1 MLLAYLLGV
10 ARSAGSVDQRD
21 LDTNAMADGGS
32 GARLAG
38 LGGVGS
44 YSVMPSAES
53 AESIA
58 WLDWGAD
65 AFARSAAEQKPIL
78 LFIGAAWCR
87 WTAEMDRFSFR
98 DPRVVRLVADRFL
111 PVRVDAERRPD
122 VSARYTLDGWPT
134 TAFLTPDGDLLGGG
148 TYLDADALT
157 RVLADVAEAFAERRA
172 DIAVRAAAART
183 AASPGGEVAPHGTTA
198 RGGRAASAGRQGPG
212 GKAERFG
219 AADRE
224 ERSAGNAWAAPAGG
238 PGPGGRADRTSVVAP
253 SDGRTADDP
262 GLDDDAG
269 QWLRELLLG
278 RFDETSAGF
287 GEGPRRVEADALAAA
302 LGLCRETRDA
312 DLSRIVTRTLDA
324 MAAGGLWDPVDG
336 GFFRYCAGRDWSD
349 PAPEKLLAPNARLLG
364 LYLSASTLFERED
377 YADRARALV
386 RFVHGTLA
394 DPEGGFF
401 ASQRGAPDPDR
412 PGRSPAPGAGAVDRT
427 VYTDAT
433 AVMASGYVH
442 GASVLDDDSL
452 LQFAAESVD
461 RVVMATYERG
471 AGVGHAATG
480 DASPRG
486 LLADQVLA
494 SAALLDLYEATGQ
507 PVYLD
512 LPRELMAYCR
522 HALWDETGG
531 FADRDPT
538 LRGPDAPVGLVR
550 DPVYPL
556 DLNCRAA
563 MVLARLAELAEEPGY
578 LDLARRTLM
587 RQTPSYRGLGLDGAA
602 YVLALDAVS
611 GESSRR

>member
-1 MLLAYLLGV
+1 
-10 ARSAGSVDQRD
+10 
-21 LDTNAMADGGS
+21 
-32 GARLAG
+32 
-38 LGGVGS
+38 
-44 YSVMPSAES
+44 MPA

-58 WLDWGAD
+58 WLQWGAD
-65 AFARSAAEQKPIL
+65 AFARATAEQKPIL
-78 LFIGAAWCR
+78 LFIGTAWCR
-87 WTAEMDRFSFR
+87 WTAEMERFSYR

-157 RVLADVAEAFAERRA
+157 AVLADVAEAFARRRA
-172 DIAVRAAAART
+172 DIDVRAAAART
-183 AASPGGEVAPHGTTA
+183 AAPGKVD
-198 RGGRAASAGRQGPG
+198 SAGRVDAGEIAAPGRADPG
-212 GKAERFG
+212 GRVDPRERATADGRKGSGQEPARGAVAVRTAG
-219 AADRE
+219 AAATDRP
-224 ERSAGNAWAAPAGG
+224 PAGG
-238 PGPGGRADRTSVVAP
+238 A
-253 SDGRTADDP
+253 
-262 GLDDDAG
+262 GLDDRAG
-269 QWLRELLLG
+269 PWLGDLLLA

-287 GEGPRRVEADALAAA
+287 GDGPKRVEADALAAA
-302 LGLCRETRDA
+302 LRRCRGTRDP
-312 DLSRIVTRTLDA
+312 DLVRIVTRTLDA

-349 PAPEKLLAPNARLLG
+349 PAPEKLLAPNARLLD
-364 LYLSASTLFERED
+364 LYLTASTVFERED
-377 YADRARALV
+377 YADRARAIV
-386 RFVHGTLA
+386 RFAHGTLA
-394 DPEGGFF
+394 DPEGGFA
-401 ASQRGAPDPDR
+401 ASQRGTPDPDR
-412 PGRSPAPGAGAVDRT
+412 PGRSPAPGAGAVDRS

-433 AVMASGYVH
+433 AVMASAYVH

-452 LQFAAESVD
+452 LEFAAESVD

-480 DASPRG
+480 GSSPRG

-494 SAALLDLYEATGQ
+494 GAALLDLYEATGQ

-512 LPRELMAYCR
+512 MPRELMAYCR

-538 LRGPDAPVGLVR
+538 LQGPDAPVGLLR

-563 MVLARLAELAEEPGY
+563 MVLARLADLAEEPGC
-578 LDLARRTLM
+578 LDLARRALM
-587 RQTPSYRGLGLDGAA
+587 RQTPAYRELGLDGAA

-611 GESSRR
+611 GASPRR